1 MSILKQHGD
10 SNMPLLAVY
19 SNATLCILKVLSHL
33 IDLHHN
39 ITFLSCMEKN
49 TNEIKSN
56 DKKNL
61 NIPNGGITLVA
72 YNKCGKKK

>member
-1 MSILKQHGD
+1 MYG
-10 SNMPLLAVY
+10 
-19 SNATLCILKVLSHL
+19 
-33 IDLHHN
+33 
-39 ITFLSCMEKN
+39 KN